1 MELYLAREGTTT
13 PTELSLN
20 HLINSVVELFRWWLT
35 DGQDYSI
42 ERMALVQSDL
52 VVNVTEA
59 VALDHRLKSPRNA
72 MPD

>member
-1 MELYLAREGTTT
+1 MELYLVREGTTT

-42 ERMALVQSDL
+42 ERMALMQSDL
-52 VVNVTEA
+52 AVNVT
-59 VALDHRLKSPRNA
+59 
-72 MPD
+72 